1 MTNTKKKIVGGLN
14 QPSPV
19 GNRVK
24 QRDHSD
30 PDMPLANRVR
40 VRDHPDP
47 DMPSTQARMGRIVPN
62 FQATTTEAQY
72 IYLDYKKPFHVVLY
86 IILERYF
93 GTKICYDNR

>member
-24 QRDHSD
+24 HRDHPD
-30 PDMPLANRVR
+30 PDKPVANRVR
-40 VRDHPDP
+40 QRDHPDP

-72 IYLDYKKPFHVVLY
+72 IYLDNKTLDT
-86 IILERYF
+86 L
-93 GTKICYDNR
+93 

>member
-24 QRDHSD
+24 QRDHPD
-30 PDMPLANRVR
+30 PDMPVANRVR
-40 VRDHPDP
+40 QREHPDP

-62 FQATTTEAQY
+62 FQATTTEAQFIY
-72 IYLDYKKPFHVVLY
+72 IRTIKSFMFFFS
-86 IILERYF
+86 IILYVNL
-93 GTKICYDNR
+93 G